1 MISEGVSNAAVVA
14 RMIPRVNAWAI
25 SGTPVTSRKKNDLR
39 DLRGVLNFL
48 RYEPFASI
56 KHVWSNLTSVHK
68 SDFRTIFNTIALRHS
83 KQHVKGELR
92 LPAQRRYS
100 KLIPVHF
107 ISVYSTSQYCKYHYL
122 SNTYHHRKPQ
132 LQSSSLRAMSTLIPY
147 S

>member
-48 RYEPFASI
+48 RYEPFAST

-68 SDFRTIFNTIALRHS
+68 SNFRELFGTLALRHS
-83 KQHVKGELR
+83 KQHVKDELR

-100 KLIPVHF
+100 KL
-107 ISVYSTSQYCKYHYL
+107 
-122 SNTYHHRKPQ
+122 
-132 LQSSSLRAMSTLIPY
+132 TLP
-147 S
+147 